1 MVRRIPP
8 RSCPALAFQTALSLF
23 LATAASGCDS
33 RFENETPDLPE
44 DPVPVALAQVASGLS
59 FPLYLTAPPGDPRLF
74 IVEKGGAIRIV
85 QDGSLLPAPFL
96 DLSGRVSTGG
106 EQGLLGLAF
115 DPQYATTGRFVVH
128 YTDPAGDTRVSTFR
142 VSPDPNVADP
152 ASELLVLAVD
162 QPFPNHNG
170 GQVLFGPDG
179 YLYVMLGDGGSAGDP
194 GDRAQSLG
202 DLLGSILRIQ
212 PLAAGGYAVPADNP
226 FAGVPEARPEIWSYG
241 LRNPW
246 RVDFDPATGD
256 LYVADVGQGRWE
268 EVSVSTAAAG
278 AGRGVNFGWRVMEG
292 PDCFASSTCDD
303 TGLEL
308 PVVWYDHDD
317 GCSITG
323 GFVYRGTAI
332 PELQGHYFYS
342 DFCAGFVRSFRLE
355 DGAAV
360 DQYQWPTLAPGASV
374 PGFGR
379 DAAGE
384 LYLLGAD
391 GVVYR
396 IVAG

>member
-1 MVRRIPP
+1 
-8 RSCPALAFQTALSLF
+8 LQTALSLF
-23 LATAASGCDS
+23 LAASASGCGS
-33 RFENETPDLPE
+33 QFESETPDLPE
-44 DPVPVALAQVASGLS
+44 GPVPVALQEVVSGLA
-59 FPLYLTAPPGDPRLF
+59 FPLYLTTPADDPRLF

-85 QDGSLLPAPFL
+85 QNGALLPTPFL
-96 DLSGRVSTGG
+96 DLSAQVSTGG

-115 DPQYATTGRFVVH
+115 DPQYASNGRFVVH
-128 YTDPAGDTRVSTFR
+128 YTDLAGDTRVSLFH
-142 VSPDPNVADP
+142 VSQDPNVADA
-152 ASELLVLAVD
+152 ASELAVLGVD

-194 GDRAQSLG
+194 GDRGQSLA

-212 PLAAGGYAVPADNP
+212 PLETGGYAVPADNP
-226 FAGVPEARPEIWSYG
+226 FVGLPDVRPEIWSYG

-246 RVDFDPATGD
+246 RVDIDPANGD

-278 AGRGVNFGWRVMEG
+278 AGRGANFGWRIMEG
-292 PDCFASSTCDD
+292 PDCFAAASCDQA
-303 TGLEL
+303 GLEL
-308 PVVWYDHDD
+308 PVAWYDHRL

-323 GFVYRGTAI
+323 GFVYRGAAV
-332 PELQGHYFYS
+332 PALQGHYFYS
-342 DFCAGFVRSFRLE
+342 DYCRGFVRSFRLE
-355 DGAAV
+355 DGDAV
-360 DQYQWPTLAPGASV
+360 DQYQWTALAPGANV

-379 DAAGE
+379 DATGE
-384 LYLLGAD
+384 LYILGTD

-396 IVAG
+396 IVPG